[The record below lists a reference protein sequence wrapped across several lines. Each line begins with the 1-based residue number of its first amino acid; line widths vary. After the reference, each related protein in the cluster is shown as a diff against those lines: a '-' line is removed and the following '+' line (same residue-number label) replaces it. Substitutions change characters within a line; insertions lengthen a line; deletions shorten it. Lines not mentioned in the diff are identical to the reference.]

1 MIRCK
6 LCGKELVVSGL
17 NDRAYAIEEGRI
29 GGYVCRLDMGQV
41 INHKPEVIYHETNRS
56 NNSN

>member
-6 LCGKELVVSGL
+6 LCGKELVVSNL

-29 GGYVCRLDMGQV
+29 GGYVCQLDMGQAV
-41 INHKPEVIYHETNRS
+41 YHKPEVIHFETNR
-56 NNSN
+56 